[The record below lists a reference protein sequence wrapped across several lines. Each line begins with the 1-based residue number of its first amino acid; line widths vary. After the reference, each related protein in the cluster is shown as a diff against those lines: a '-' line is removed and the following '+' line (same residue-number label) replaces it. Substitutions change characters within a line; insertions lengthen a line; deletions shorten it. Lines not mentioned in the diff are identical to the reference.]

1 MKQES
6 IKKITYTGVFAALIF
21 LAVYLIH
28 VPIGPNGSY
37 IHFGDAFIYLAATVL
52 PLPYAMVAAA
62 VGAGLSDALAPGGM
76 VWLPATLL
84 IKPLLCLAF
93 GKADKNQMKKIIP
106 AVVIGSVITI
116 FGYSLAAWLL
126 FGNIGAVVAE
136 LPISLLQAVGS
147 GLLFVLLS
155 KALSR
160 ATKGRQIFSEGE
172 AMHR

>member
-1 MKQES
+1 MKQEKM
-6 IKKITYTGVFAALIF
+6 KKITYTGVFAALIF

-84 IKPLLCLAF
+84 IKPLLCVAFQRNTNPLA
-93 GKADKNQMKKIIP
+93 KRNVL
-106 AVVIGSVITI
+106 AVLLGSAITLV
-116 FGYSLAAWLL
+116 GYSLAAWIL
-126 FGNIGAVVAE
+126 FGNIGSAIAE
-136 LPISLLQAVGS
+136 LPISLLQAAGS

-160 ATKGRQIFSEGE
+160 ATKGALLFN
-172 AMHR
+172 